1 MTAMVVMT
9 IGALIATLT
18 FNLIVGW
25 DLGATCPG
33 SKTFCDGV
41 YWTTVADNL
50 PTWLIVA
57 QVAVLLSL
65 ASPFVLRGR

>member
-1 MTAMVVMT
+1 MTGMVVMT

-33 SKTFCDGV
+33 SAAFCSGV

-65 ASPFVLRGR
+65 ASPFVLRSR